1 MATQKQ
7 IEANRRN
14 AQKSTGPRTHNGKLR
29 ARQNSRKDKAY
40 ECEPL
45 LPGEKPDNLDA
56 LVGAYERQFN
66 PQTPIESDLVF
77 QLAAT
82 QYRMLRALRF
92 ESSIFDFHVKERIG
106 QLARHGDS
114 VDIDTLVTETVTV
127 DASHG
132 NALSKVSLYE
142 NRLARRYEHTRK
154 QLEQIQSLSKQQ
166 TKISK
171 TNPIEDLNDS
181 TLIIVD

>member
-14 AQKSTGPRTHNGKLR
+14 AQKSTGPRTRNGKLLV
-29 ARQNSRKDKAY
+29 RQNARKNKAY

-45 LPGEKPDNLDA
+45 LPGEKSDNLDA
-56 LVGAYERQFN
+56 LVRAYERQFN

-82 QYRMLRALRF
+82 QYRMRRALRF
-92 ESSIFDFHVKERIG
+92 ESSIFDFHVNERIG
-106 QLARHGDS
+106 HLARHGDS

-127 DASHG
+127 DASHS

-171 TNPIEDLNDS
+171 TNPIGDLDDS